1 MKSLC
6 VKTNNLDIINYL
18 QKSFENINLENTYI
32 SIKKFKHFNN
42 IIIHHSGNDYT
53 KFHTYISNSITKAI
67 IEYCEEQII
76 YNTISLNYFYF
87 NSYEKKKILENTL
100 NLLDEEKNSKLRYD
114 YINNEIF
121 KNLLSTHSLHLQGI
135 INFKLI
141 TYLNFLNTQIDIA
154 VNKFLIDKEYLE
166 FVNILKLYIKSES
179 ENSKTEHVHLIYKDK
194 ISIITDDNQN
204 IISYNDNLRKAKYI
218 SDISFSSN
226 DLALNTLLNL
236 IPKSITIHLVDNYCD
251 EFINTLKLIFGE
263 KVKVCQDCDICSI
276 YKRKQVENKK
286 L

>member
-6 VKTNNLDIINYL
+6 IKTNNLDIINYL

-32 SIKKFKHFNN
+32 SIKKFNHFNN
-42 IIIHHSGNDYT
+42 IIIHHKGNNYT
-53 KFHTYISNSITKAI
+53 KFNNYISNAITKAI
-67 IEYCEEQII
+67 IEYKEEELL
-76 YNTISLNYFYF
+76 YNTISFNYFYF

-100 NLLDEEKNSKLRYD
+100 NLLDEEKVSKQRYD
-114 YINNEIF
+114 YINNEIY
-121 KNLLSTHSLHLQGI
+121 KIILSTHSLYLQGI
-135 INFKLI
+135 INFKLNNYI
-141 TYLNFLNTQIDIA
+141 NFLNTQIDIG

-166 FVNILKLYIKSES
+166 FVNILKLYIKSEA

-204 IISYNDNLRKAKYI
+204 VISYNDNLRKAKYI

-251 EFINTLKLIFGE
+251 EFINTLKLIFAE
-263 KVKVCQDCDICSI
+263 KVKICEDCDICTI
-276 YKRKQVENKK
+276 YKIKQVQNKK

>member
-6 VKTNNLDIINYL
+6 IKTNNLDIINYL

-42 IIIHHSGNDYT
+42 IIIHHKGNDYT
-53 KFHTYISNSITKAI
+53 KFNNYISNSITKAI
-67 IEYCEEQII
+67 IEYLEEQII
-76 YNTISLNYFYF
+76 YSNISLNYFYF
-87 NSYEKKKILENTL
+87 NTYEKKKILENTL
-100 NLLDEEKNSKLRYD
+100 NLLEEEKNSKQRYD
-114 YINNEIF
+114 YINNEVF
-121 KNLLSTHSLHLQGI
+121 KNLLSSHSLYLQGI
-135 INFKLI
+135 INFKLSNYI
-141 TYLNFLNTQIDIA
+141 NFLNTQVDVA

-166 FVNILKLYIKSES
+166 FVNILKLYIKSEA

-194 ISIITDDNQN
+194 ISIITDDNNN

-236 IPKSITIHLVDNYCD
+236 IPKSITIHLVDGYSD
-251 EFINTLKLIFGE
+251 EFINTLKLIFQE
-263 KVKVCQDCDICSI
+263 KVKICEACDICAI
-276 YKRKQVENKK
+276 YKYKEKNK